1 MKGGGTLTAKVR
13 ASADMVEMSVSDT
26 GAGIDKDVLASVFD
40 PFFTTKE
47 AGTGLGLSIVRK
59 IVDQHRGDVRIDS
72 EPGRGTTVVVSVP
85 RATA

>member
-1 MKGGGTLTAKVR
+1 
-13 ASADMVEMSVSDT
+13 
-26 GAGIDKDVLASVFD
+26 
-40 PFFTTKE
+40 
-47 AGTGLGLSIVRK
+47 VRK